1 MLIQFDHMPDPTARV
16 LKKLKISKIFNKH
29 FFKPNKPR
37 DGKNIYEL
45 RSYKLKAGT
54 IGEWHHNWANLG
66 LRCRGHDEIV
76 TGLFSNAGEL

>member
-1 MLIQFDHMPDPTARV
+1 MCRLSLVEFGELHRRQNQMLIQFDHMPDP
-16 LKKLKISKIFNKH
+16 L
-29 FFKPNKPR
+29 PR
-37 DGKNIYEL
+37 EGANIYEL
-45 RSYKLKAGT
+45 RTYKLKAGT